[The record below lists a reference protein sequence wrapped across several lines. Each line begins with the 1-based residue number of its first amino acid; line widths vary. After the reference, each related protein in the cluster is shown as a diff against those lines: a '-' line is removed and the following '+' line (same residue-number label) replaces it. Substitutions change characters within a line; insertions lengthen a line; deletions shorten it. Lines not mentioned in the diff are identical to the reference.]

1 LHELRRKKKQ
11 RGSTTGKFDY
21 NQRHGNSFFPD
32 KRLVCPAIVLWKA
45 PRHNAWLALFRRAG
59 DI

>member
-1 LHELRRKKKQ
+1 MSSVAKKTQ
-11 RGSTTGKFDY
+11 HGSTTGKFDY

-32 KRLVCPAIVLWKA
+32 ERLVCPAIVLWKA
-45 PRHNAWLALFRRAG
+45 QRRIARLALFRRAG

>member
-1 LHELRRKKKQ
+1 VSYGCKKRSTVQ
-11 RGSTTGKFDY
+11 QLENLSTTSDMETRFSG
-21 NQRHGNSFFPD
+21 D

-45 PRHNAWLALFRRAG
+45 QCRNARLALFRRAG